1 MKSRLLLI
9 ISIAL
14 LSFPN
19 FNFGQAPNL
28 GTAANFVLFSSVG
41 AVGNTGISHVTGDVG
56 TDNGAITGFGN
67 VNGGMHNSDG
77 ATAQCASDLLLA
89 YNELDN
95 AVPTFFPA
103 ALLGNG
109 QVLNAG
115 VYSISSPAS
124 LDMVLTLDGQND
136 PNAVFIIQIEGA
148 FATNA
153 NSKVKLINGAKA
165 CNVFWKI
172 EGMVSMASG
181 TTMRGTVVANNAA
194 ITMSAGDT
202 LEGRALS
209 IAGAVTVSGVLA
221 YTPTG
226 CGSPILTGPAAPAL
240 GSIECYA
247 IFSSD
252 GPVTNVG
259 VTLVTGDVGTN
270 NGLTIGYNPL
280 FVTGTVHTIPDG
292 STLAAAADLLNT
304 YTYLNTLPTDITLLY
319 PAQFGNNLVLTP
331 HTYQMNGAATFT
343 DTLYLNAAGNT
354 DAVFVIKI
362 NGALSTST
370 YSRVILTNGTQSKN
384 VFWLV
389 NGAASI
395 NDFSNFKGTVVCNS
409 GAINLATGVTID
421 GRMLTTTGAI
431 SSSSITSIMPAGCG
445 STSSPA
451 VITEPSNQVACV
463 GSSVNFTVVATGTG
477 LSYQWRK
484 GSQILANGGNIS
496 GAATAV
502 LTIDPV
508 SLADA
513 ASNYNVVVSGTYSP
527 NDTSMNVSLT
537 VQTPPVITSEPMSQ
551 TLCAG
556 NSATFSVA
564 ATGTGLIYQWRKG
577 TVNLVN
583 GGNISGA
590 TSPALTISS
599 TTTADAAANYN
610 VIVSGTCSPNDTSIN
625 VSLIVQ
631 TPPVITTEPVNQAT
645 CTGSSVGFSVTATG
659 TGLVYQWRKGTVNLV
674 NGGNISGATSAA
686 LTINPAT
693 AIDASS
699 NYNVIVSGTC
709 SPNDTSVNV
718 LLTVYQIPAATT
730 SSNSPVCE
738 GSSIELTAATVAG
751 ATYAWTGAGGY
762 SSSAQ
767 NPVIPFASPA
777 DAGNYSLVVSANGC
791 VSSTSTVTVVVVD
804 CTADLSVT
812 KTVNN
817 PTPLIGQEISFTI
830 QVSNAGP
837 NDATG
842 VVVTDILQSGYTY
855 VSSSATAGSYDPLT
869 GIWLIGALA
878 DGQTIQLIV
887 NVTVNPTGEY
897 SNTAVISGNEP
908 DGNTTDNNA
917 AVVPQP
923 TDFHI
928 PEGFSPNNDGTN
940 DLFVIRGIQ
949 NYPSN
954 SFMIFNRWGDKVFE
968 ATPYENTWDGRSTLG
983 LTLGDEALP
992 VGTYFYILD
1001 LGDNSSAIKGT
1012 IYLNR

>member
-19 FNFGQAPNL
+19 YNFGQAPNL
-28 GTAANFVLFSSVG
+28 GTASNFVLFSTVG
-41 AVGNTGISHVTGDVG
+41 AVGNTGISHVTGNVG

-67 VNGGMHNSDG
+67 VNGGMHTGDG
-77 ATAQCASDLLLA
+77 ATAQAAADLLLA
-89 YNELDN
+89 YNELN
-95 AVPTFFPA
+95 SAVPTFFPA

-124 LDMVLTLDGQND
+124 LDMVLTLNGQND
-136 PNAVFIIQIEGA
+136 HDAVFIIQIDGA
-148 FATNA
+148 FSTNA
-153 NSKVKLINGAKA
+153 NSKVRLINGAKA
-165 CNVFWKI
+165 CNVFWKV
-172 EGMVSMASG
+172 EGMVSLASG

-194 ITMSAGDT
+194 INMNAGDT

-221 YTPTG
+221 YIPTG
-226 CGSPILTGPAAPAL
+226 CGSPILTGPAAPSL
-240 GSIECYA
+240 GSVECYA
-247 IFSSD
+247 VFSSD

-259 VTLVTGDVGTN
+259 ITFVTGDVGTN

-304 YTYLNTLPTDITLLY
+304 YTYLNTLSPDITLLY
-319 PAQFGNNLVLTP
+319 PAQFGNDLVLTP
-331 HTYQMNGAATFT
+331 HTYLMSGAATFT
-343 DTLYLNAAGNT
+343 DTLYLNAEGNA

-370 YSRVILTNGTQSKN
+370 YSRVILMNGTQSKN

-395 NDFSNFKGTVVCNS
+395 NDFSNFKGTIVCNS

-431 SSSSITSIMPAGCG
+431 SSSSIVSVMPAGCG
-445 STSSPA
+445 STTSPA
-451 VITEPSNQVACV
+451 VITEPTNQVACV
-463 GSSVNFTVVATGTG
+463 GSSADFTVIASGTG
-477 LSYQWRK
+477 VTYQWRK
-484 GSQILANGGNIS
+484 GTVNLLNGGNIS
-496 GAATAV
+496 GATSSV

-513 ASNYNVVVSGTYSP
+513 ASDYNVVVSGTFSP

-537 VQTPPVITSEPMSQ
+537 VQTPPVITSEPISQ
-551 TLCAG
+551 TLCTGNAAG
-556 NSATFSVA
+556 FSVT
-564 ATGTGLIYQWRKG
+564 ATGTGVTYQWRKG
-577 TVNLVN
+577 TLNLVN

-590 TSPALTISS
+590 TS
-599 TTTADAAANYN
+599 
-610 VIVSGTCSPNDTSIN
+610 
-625 VSLIVQ
+625 
-631 TPPVITTEPVNQAT
+631 
-645 CTGSSVGFSVTATG
+645 SV
-659 TGLVYQWRKGTVNLV
+659 
-674 NGGNISGATSAA
+674 

-693 AIDASS
+693 STDVSS
-699 NYNVIVSGTC
+699 SYNVIVSGTC

-718 LLTVYQIPAATT
+718 PLTVYQIPSATA

-751 ATYAWTGAGGY
+751 ATYAWTGADGY

-767 NPVIPFASPA
+767 NPVIPLASSVN
-777 DAGNYSLVVSANGC
+777 AGNYSLTVSTNGC
-791 VSSTSTVTVVVVD
+791 VSPPSTVTVAIFD

-817 PTPLIGQEISFTI
+817 QTPLIGQEISFTI

-887 NVTVNPTGEY
+887 NVTVNATGEY
-897 SNTAVISGNEP
+897 SNSAVISGNEP
-908 DGNTTDNNA
+908 DDNTTDNNA
-917 AVVPQP
+917 TVVPHP

-954 SFMIFNRWGDKVFE
+954 SFLIFNRWGDKVYE
-968 ATPYENTWDGRSTLG
+968 ATPYENSWDGRSTLG

-1001 LGDNSSAIKGT
+1001 LGDDSPVIKGT